1 VADATLRHGERQ
13 GPVATGS
20 SNQPRR
26 CLAQPLLMWLSS
38 RHPAA
43 LSLPMMQPARP
54 LRPSPGN
61 GIRHVRPPR
70 PLAFAAFEEMPETKR
85 HLLLRTALLE
95 SLEEAFASKAW
106 LGSDQFVYWDA
117 GDDDRKLAPDV
128 LVRLGGPDEDFDVWK
143 TWERGAPH
151 LCVEIVSRSDR
162 RELPWAEKLAR
173 YRQAGVE
180 ELVRF
185 DDLAPEGQRFRV
197 WDRVEGDLV
206 ERALEP
212 GERPRCRTLKLWW
225 LEGTL
230 GPRIAPRLARDAGGE
245 ELLLTPRERAR
256 AATEALRLSEQ
267 RAEADAKA
275 RRASE
280 RRARADA
287 KARLVAEQRAR
298 ADAEARQVAEQ
309 RATEEARGRA
319 DAEQRVVELEHRL
332 AELEG
337 KRRKTTKGPARGG
350 DKGS

>member
-1 VADATLRHGERQ
+1 VDDATLRHGERQ
-13 GPVATGS
+13 GGVAMGS
-20 SNQPRR
+20 SKLPCR
-26 CLAQPLLMWLSS
+26 CLAQPLLMWLSW
-38 RHPAA
+38 RHSAA

-85 HLLLRTALLE
+85 HLELRTALYL
-95 SLEEAFASKAW
+95 SLKRAFSSKAW
-106 LGSDQFVYWDA
+106 VGSDQFVYWDA

-212 GERPRCRTLKLWW
+212 GERPLCRTLKLWW

-245 ELLLTPRERAR
+245 DLLPSPDEQVEAAAKAQR
-256 AATEALRLSEQ
+256 AAEQ
-267 RAEADAKA
+267 
-275 RRASE
+275 
-280 RRARADA
+280 
-287 KARLVAEQRAR
+287 QAR
-298 ADAEARQVAEQ
+298 ADAEARRAAEQ

-319 DAEQRVVELEHRL
+319 DAEQRV
-332 AELEG
+332 AELEQRLATLEG
-337 KRRKTTKGPARGG
+337 KKSQGGKGPASGG
-350 DKGS
+350 RKGR

>member
-1 VADATLRHGERQ
+1 M
-13 GPVATGS
+13 GS
-20 SNQPRR
+20 SKQPCR
-26 CLAQPLLMWLSS
+26 CLAQPLLARLPW

-54 LRPSPGN
+54 LRPSLGN

-70 PLAFAAFEEMPETKR
+70 PLAFAAFEVMPETKR
-85 HLLLRTALLE
+85 HLELRTALYL
-95 SLEEAFASKAW
+95 SLKRAFSSKAW
-106 LGSDQFVYWDA
+106 VGSDQFVYWDA

-162 RELPWAEKLAR
+162 GDLPWAEKLAR

-185 DDLAPEGQRFRV
+185 DDLAPEGRRFRV
-197 WDRVEGDLV
+197 WDRIEGDLV

-230 GPRIAPRLARDAGGE
+230 GPRIAPRLARDADGE
-245 ELLLTPRERAR
+245 GLLLTPKERAR
-256 AATEALRLSEQ
+256 AAAEAQ
-267 RAEADAKA
+267 RAAEQQARADAKA

-280 RRARADA
+280 WRARGDA
-287 KARLVAEQRAR
+287 KARRVAELRAS
-298 ADAEARQVAEQ
+298 AEAK
-309 RATEEARGRA
+309 GRA
-319 DAEQRVVELEHRL
+319 AEAKARVEAEHRV
-332 AELEG
+332 AELEQRLAALEG
-337 KRRKTTKGPARGG
+337 KKRKTTKAPARGG
-350 DKGS
+350 HKRG

>member
-1 VADATLRHGERQ
+1 MPGWRSLSVAPLRHGERQ
-13 GPVATGS
+13 GPVAIGS
-20 SNQPRR
+20 SETSRR
-26 CLAQPLLMWLSS
+26 CLAWPLLMWMSS
-38 RHPAA
+38 RHRAA
-43 LSLPMMQPARP
+43 LSSPMMQPARP

-85 HLLLRTALLE
+85 HLELRTTLYL
-95 SLEEAFASKAW
+95 SLKRAFASKAW

-212 GERPRCRTLKLWW
+212 GERPLCRTLKLWW

-230 GPRIAPRLARDAGGE
+230 ERRIAPRLARDAGGE
-245 ELLLTPRERAR
+245 DLLPSPDEQAEAAAKAQRTAERRATAEAEGR
-256 AATEALRLSEQ
+256 AAEAKA
-267 RAEADAKA
+267 RAEAEH
-275 RRASE
+275 RI
-280 RRARADA
+280 
-287 KARLVAEQRAR
+287 
-298 ADAEARQVAEQ
+298 
-309 RATEEARGRA
+309 
-319 DAEQRVVELEHRL
+319 VELEQRL
-332 AELEG
+332 AAFEG
-337 KRRKTTKGPARGG
+337 KKRKTTKAPAGGGHKRG
-350 DKGS
+350 